1 MDHVE
6 TACAQP
12 RPWKHSIFMKKLC
25 WEGGGDEASVRC
37 WEVILAVT
45 KSTSMANKKQTSKK

>member
-1 MDHVE
+1 M
-6 TACAQP
+6 
-12 RPWKHSIFMKKLC
+12 FMMKLC
-25 WEGGGDEASVRC
+25 WEGEGDEASVRC